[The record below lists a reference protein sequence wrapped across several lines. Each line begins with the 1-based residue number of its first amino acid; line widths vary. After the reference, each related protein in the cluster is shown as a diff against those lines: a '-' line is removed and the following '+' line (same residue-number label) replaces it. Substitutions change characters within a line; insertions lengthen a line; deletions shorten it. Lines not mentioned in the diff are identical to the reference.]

1 MKYAWHKKT
10 FNIVNILVSGIFHG
24 HFAQRLAV
32 NKPCLQIVR
41 RLLWKQTTTHS
52 IRNNNP
58 IFDREEPLVKQIRP
72 TVYLFRESICCYSD
86 SQMVERKKFILMT
99 CGQTTT
105 RGSQTCSTVPKSML
119 VLPWSCHQEKRKSM
133 WLEDGGQVVGFRY
146 SMWRR
151 SNGVMVS
158 MGREFYFWTSF
169 VIISHFLQ
177 HPTSLSKAEYE
188 PRPQSHTRIPS

>member
-41 RLLWKQTTTHS
+41 CLLWKQTTTHS

-72 TVYLFRESICCYSD
+72 TVYWTNREASLRSLCRPSWICHPRENKPAC
-86 SQMVERKKFILMT
+86 RRAF
-99 CGQTTT
+99 
-105 RGSQTCSTVPKSML
+105 
-119 VLPWSCHQEKRKSM
+119 HQEGSYHDGYALFAHRTCPTKRRHCFKRVKR
-133 WLEDGGQVVGFRY
+133 EDLDCKIWFYDLWEEY
-146 SMWRR
+146 SCLD
-151 SNGVMVS
+151 
-158 MGREFYFWTSF
+158 SF
-169 VIISHFLQ
+169 QTFANCNEKFFAPNFNPYCNFSCDMSCL
-177 HPTSLSKAEYE
+177 
-188 PRPQSHTRIPS
+188 

>member
-58 IFDREEPLVKQIRP
+58 IFDWEEPLVKQIRP
-72 TVYLFRESICCYSD
+72 TVYINLH
-86 SQMVERKKFILMT
+86 FIRALSSSVWWPQKEEFYLSPSLLH
-99 CGQTTT
+99 CGQIFEY
-105 RGSQTCSTVPKSML
+105 L
-119 VLPWSCHQEKRKSM
+119 VEIGHI
-133 WLEDGGQVVGFRY
+133 WLKIFETSPYSGWHSLIHKVASFGEVLWRDHEDFQLEHDVDDCCTF
-146 SMWRR
+146 
-151 SNGVMVS
+151 
-158 MGREFYFWTSF
+158 
-169 VIISHFLQ
+169 
-177 HPTSLSKAEYE
+177 PC
-188 PRPQSHTRIPS
+188 